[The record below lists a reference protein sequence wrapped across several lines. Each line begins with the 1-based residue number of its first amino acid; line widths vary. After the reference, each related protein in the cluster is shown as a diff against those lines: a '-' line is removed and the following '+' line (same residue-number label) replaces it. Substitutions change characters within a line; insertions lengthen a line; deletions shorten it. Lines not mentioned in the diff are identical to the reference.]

1 MNCKEFVRCIPAFL
15 NKDLE
20 YAQLKDFCEHTDS
33 CPECKEELTIQLLI
47 SKGIVHLEAGDAFD
61 LNLELSNCIAEAQ
74 RQLKSYRLN
83 RKKAFYLELI
93 GGAFAVASL
102 VVLFL

>member
-1 MNCKEFVRCIPAFL
+1 MNCKEFVRCISAFL
-15 NKDLE
+15 NNDLE
-20 YAQLKDFCEHTDS
+20 YTQLKAFCEHAAS

-61 LNLELSNCIAEAQ
+61 LNMELLNCISEAEK
-74 RQLKSYRLN
+74 QLKSYRIN
-83 RKKAFYLELI
+83 HKKAFYLELI
-93 GGAFAVASL
+93 GGAFAIAAI